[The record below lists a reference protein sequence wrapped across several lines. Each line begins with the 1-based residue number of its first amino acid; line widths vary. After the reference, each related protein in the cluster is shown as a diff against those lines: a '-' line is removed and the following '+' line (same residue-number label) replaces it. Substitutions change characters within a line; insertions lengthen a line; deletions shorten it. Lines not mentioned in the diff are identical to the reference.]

1 MHPSFS
7 SFRLYN
13 PHYNPLEDPLIAHE
27 LFDTQRQQSFTNDH
41 NYHCTF
47 MVAQEN
53 SALSNTNVHSTMNNS
68 SCKNGK
74 FIALDGG
81 NRGLTDN
88 RSFKKDRHSKINT
101 ARGPRDR
108 RMRLSLDVAKK
119 FFKLQDMLG
128 FDKASNTI
136 EWLIMKSKP
145 SIRDLLTEHLYQSC
159 SLMGVSNSASSASEC
174 EVLSG
179 LNDDQ
184 STDKTVEDQGI
195 AVNKEKKKRDKVV
208 RRCVYVD
215 HSIAKETREKARVR
229 ARKRTAEK
237 RKIKL
242 GNASCLDHVM
252 LQNMSRLGSWIPF
265 GEHQV
270 QTIDQAEYASSYFQ
284 FKQGI
289 NVGDTS
295 SATSSNWN
303 PSLFNHQQNIG
314 ISHEHQFSDF
324 QIPGRPWEGM
334 SK

>member
-7 SFRLYN
+7 SFHLYN
-13 PHYNPLEDPLIAHE
+13 PHYNLLEDPLIAHE

-41 NYHCTF
+41 NYHSTF
-47 MVAQEN
+47 MVAHEN
-53 SALSNTNVHSTMNNS
+53 SALNNTNVQSTMNNS
-68 SCKNGK
+68 SCNNGK

-81 NRGLTDN
+81 NRRLTDK
-88 RSFKKDRHSKINT
+88 RSSKKDRHSKIHT

-108 RMRLSLDVAKK
+108 RMRLSLDVATK

-128 FDKASNTI
+128 YDKASNTI

-145 SIRDLLTEHLYQSC
+145 AIQDLLTEHLYQSC
-159 SLMGVSNSASSASEC
+159 SLMGVSNSASSVSEC

-184 STDKTVEDQGI
+184 STNKTVEDQRI
-195 AVNKEKKKRDKVV
+195 AVNKEKKKHDKVI
-208 RRCVYVD
+208 RRCVYIDRSLV
-215 HSIAKETREKARVR
+215 KETREKARVR

-242 GNASCLDHVM
+242 GNASCLNHVM
-252 LQNMSRLGSWIPF
+252 DQISRLGSWIPF

-270 QTIDQAEYASSYFQ
+270 QTTDQAEYASSYFQ

-295 SATSSNWN
+295 SATSSNWS
-303 PSLFNHQQNIG
+303 PSLFNYQQNIG
-314 ISHEHQFSDF
+314 ISHEV
-324 QIPGRPWEGM
+324 
-334 SK
+334 

>member
-1 MHPSFS
+1 
-7 SFRLYN
+7 
-13 PHYNPLEDPLIAHE
+13 
-27 LFDTQRQQSFTNDH
+27 
-41 NYHCTF
+41 
-47 MVAQEN
+47 MVAHDS
-53 SALSNTNVHSTMNNS
+53 SALNNIHVQSTMNNS
-68 SCKNGK
+68 SCNNGR
-74 FIALDGG
+74 FISLDGG
-81 NRGLTDN
+81 NRGLTDK
-88 RSFKKDRHSKINT
+88 RSPKKDRHSKINT

-119 FFKLQDMLG
+119 FFKLQDMLE

-136 EWLIMKSKP
+136 EWLITKSKP
-145 SIRDLLTEHLYQSC
+145 AIRDLLSEHLNQSC

-195 AVNKEKKKRDKVV
+195 AVNKEKQKHDKVV
-208 RRCVYVD
+208 RRSVYID
-215 HSIAKETREKARVR
+215 PSLAKETREKARVR

-242 GNASCLDHVM
+242 SNASCLDHVM
-252 LQNMSRLGSWIPF
+252 DQNMSRLGSWIPF

-270 QTIDQAEYASSYFQ
+270 QTTDQAEYASSYFQ

-295 SATSSNWN
+295 SATSTNWI
-303 PSLFNHQQNIG
+303 PSLFNYQQNTG

-324 QIPGRPWEGM
+324 QISGRPWEGM
-334 SK
+334 SN

>member
-7 SFRLYN
+7 SFHLYN

-41 NYHCTF
+41 NYHSTF
-47 MVAQEN
+47 MVAHDS
-53 SALSNTNVHSTMNNS
+53 SALNNIHVQSTMNNS
-68 SCKNGK
+68 SCNNGR
-74 FIALDGG
+74 FISLDGG
-81 NRGLTDN
+81 NRGLTDK
-88 RSFKKDRHSKINT
+88 RSPKKDRHSKINT

-119 FFKLQDMLG
+119 FFKLQDMLE

-136 EWLIMKSKP
+136 EWLITKSKP
-145 SIRDLLTEHLYQSC
+145 AIRDLLSEHLNQSC

-195 AVNKEKKKRDKVV
+195 AVNKEKQKHDK
-208 RRCVYVD
+208 
-215 HSIAKETREKARVR
+215 
-229 ARKRTAEK
+229 
-237 RKIKL
+237 
-242 GNASCLDHVM
+242 
-252 LQNMSRLGSWIPF
+252 NMSRLGSWIPF

-270 QTIDQAEYASSYFQ
+270 QTTDQAEYASSYFQ

-295 SATSSNWN
+295 SAMSSNWI
-303 PSLFNHQQNIG
+303 PSLFNYQHNTG

-324 QIPGRPWEGM
+324 QISGRPWEGM
-334 SK
+334 SN